1 MNIHIIDDDQDDQ
14 RLLKYHISKTRY
26 IGENLT
32 MLDTIPE
39 EETSADL
46 VLLDI
51 HLAGTNGLETIYRA
65 QAAYVDV
72 PLVVVSGVTDQH
84 FLEKCIELG
93 AQDYLDKNLMTP
105 YLLEKTIYT
114 SIKRF
119 ELQKN
124 LEHQAKYDT
133 LTNVMNREA
142 VLHRLEE
149 QLYVCQQNM
158 ISLGIVFID
167 IDGFKGINDK
177 FGHDV
182 GDRVLK
188 YFAEKLQDLSS
199 PFTDVGRLGGDEFIL
214 IISEIETHD
223 TLLKAHE
230 ILDSLS
236 LKFQE
241 QELIIPVH
249 FSYGTVSSTDKN
261 LALKDL
267 LKQADQSMYEMKN
280 RS

>member
-1 MNIHIIDDDQDDQ
+1 
-14 RLLKYHISKTRY
+14 
-26 IGENLT
+26 